1 MVRRLALL
9 DDNQEILERRL
20 SVLGTTLP
28 PLVEARICAIAVIGS
43 VAEGRARDDSDL
55 DLLLVLHEGSPRR
68 ADYAWWDERVE
79 PRLPDASGVRFP
91 LQPVI
96 VGRDSLATSEP
107 NLRAALES
115 ALPLWD
121 PEGVLP

>member
-1 MVRRLALL
+1 MTRRLALL

-28 PLVEARICAIAVIGS
+28 PLVEARVCAVAVIGS

-68 ADYAWWDERVE
+68 ADYTWWDEQVE
-79 PRLPDASGVRFP
+79 PYLPYGSGLCFP
-91 LQPVI
+91 VQPVI
-96 VGRDSLATSEP
+96 VGRDSLATCEP
-107 NLRAALES
+107 NLRAALQK

-121 PEGVLP
+121 PQGILP